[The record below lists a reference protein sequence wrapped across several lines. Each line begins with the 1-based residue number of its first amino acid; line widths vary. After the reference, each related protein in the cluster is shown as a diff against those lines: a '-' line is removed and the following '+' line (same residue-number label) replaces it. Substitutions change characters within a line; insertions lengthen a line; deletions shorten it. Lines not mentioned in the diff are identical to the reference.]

1 MKPEMTLN
9 EILEIEDSAELLAIC
24 CPDTGIPLWTSI
36 RHACLVLIMG
46 DLLYGSPVEKMEGA
60 LRAGSRLKAATAIS
74 KSFVHNAIR
83 LRSINQE
90 YSVALMAT
98 GARLLNREGRYFNS
112 LSDYFVT
119 SAPDQTLVIE
129 DLFGWKWPFPRHHNN
144 VLIHSPLRVEG
155 ELKGR
160 LRAGRYRELSRTLVE
175 LVSHRA
181 KNLLDWNIGEERCQ
195 WLEKRCAKGAASLLP
210 RYQTYQSIFKKTGA
224 RLLIKEEACYG
235 GADNAAAILAARH
248 LGMASAE
255 YQHGAVSSGNIA
267 YNFARAVSAS
277 RAYRKILPDYFLAYG
292 SWWGEQISAPVKIIS
307 IGNPHRTEALGVG
320 TSANSH
326 RGNILILGDGI
337 ETTTYLAFC
346 ERLSIKLGSAFEVVF
361 RPHPLERAGVWAR
374 HIDGFLGKVR
384 VDANQDIYSS
394 LQDAEAVVSEVS
406 TGLFEAIGLVPK
418 VFIWDTPKA
427 RFGYPVHP
435 FHKFT
440 DDTELARLILDE
452 NAGRIS
458 TQQKESIWAPN
469 WQRNYLDFIGKAVEQ

>member
-9 EILEIEDSAELLAIC
+9 EILEIEDSAELLSIC

-60 LRAGSRLKAATAIS
+60 LRSGARLKAVTTIS
-74 KSFVHNAIR
+74 KSFVHNAFR
-83 LRSINQE
+83 LRAINHE

-129 DLFGWKWPFPRHHNN
+129 DLFGWQWPFPRHHNN

-160 LRAGRYRELSRTLVE
+160 LRGGRYQELARTLVE

-181 KNLLDWNIGEERCQ
+181 KYLLDWDIGEQRCR

-235 GADNAAAILAARH
+235 GADNATAMLAARH
-248 LGMASAE
+248 LGMVTAE
-255 YQHGAVSSGNIA
+255 YQHGAVSSGHIA
-267 YNFARAVSAS
+267 YNFAPAVSATQ
-277 RAYRKILPDYFLAYG
+277 AYRKILPDYFLAYG
-292 SWWGEQISAPVKIIS
+292 SWWGEQINAPVKKIAL
-307 IGNPHRTEALGVG
+307 GNPHRAETLAVSPMGH
-320 TSANSH
+320 TH
-326 RGNILILGDGI
+326 RPQILILGDGI
-337 ETTTYLAFC
+337 ETTLYMALCAS
-346 ERLSIKLGSAFEVVF
+346 LSVALGSAFEVIF
-361 RPHPLERAGVWAR
+361 RPHPLERACVWDK
-374 HIDGFLGKVR
+374 HPGGFVGAVR
-384 VDANQDIYSS
+384 VDTCKDIYSS
-394 LQDAEAVVSEVS
+394 FQLAKAVVSEVS

-427 RFGYPVHP
+427 RFGYPIHP
-435 FHKFT
+435 FHVFS
-440 DDTELARLILDE
+440 DVTELARLILDE
-452 NAGRIS
+452 SAGHVG
-458 TQQKESIWAPN
+458 TQQMESIWAPN
-469 WQRNYLDFIGKAVEQ
+469 WQRNYLDFLEKAVPQ